1 MPEPDFKEQLEST
14 ANLALSAEL
23 KADLDVIMFLNDPR
37 HSAPSLS
44 SALADLVPNAEEAAG
59 AILERR
65 GKLGAFTQYSDLND
79 IAGLDPKALN
89 ALMQSGLQP
98 EWLEKSASSTSVK
111 VSLGFLST
119 LYAGALWWGPLLP
132 SFKWGNNPWLGGA
145 SVGDLGICYDLK
157 QSIYDKRIKPAEN
170 EVKGLEA
177 KLEKLEEKPKTPE
190 NDKHIAVVK
199 KQLAN
204 ADNKLAEAS
213 KPLQK
218 LKDYAD
224 AGDKEHA
231 WWIIRSNVL
240 NYIKRLK
247 DDLVVQEKLKTDA
260 VTAGKPDEANKAQE
274 AINGL
279 TSSIKGWQNSVT
291 ATDAKVTAKAP

>member
-1 MPEPDFKEQLEST
+1 MAASYWLQLPVAASGHYWPLRQENDIRAKTDAWGTFRTARHRGCFATSAKGTLMPEPDFKEQLEST

-132 SFKWGNNPWLGGA
+132 SFKWGNNPWRGA
-145 SVGDLGICYDLK
+145 PLWEIW
-157 QSIYDKRIKPAEN
+157 
-170 EVKGLEA
+170 
-177 KLEKLEEKPKTPE
+177 
-190 NDKHIAVVK
+190 
-199 KQLAN
+199 
-204 ADNKLAEAS
+204 AS
-213 KPLQK
+213 
-218 LKDYAD
+218 AM
-224 AGDKEHA
+224 
-231 WWIIRSNVL
+231 I
-240 NYIKRLK
+240 
-247 DDLVVQEKLKTDA
+247 
-260 VTAGKPDEANKAQE
+260 
-274 AINGL
+274 
-279 TSSIKGWQNSVT
+279 
-291 ATDAKVTAKAP
+291 